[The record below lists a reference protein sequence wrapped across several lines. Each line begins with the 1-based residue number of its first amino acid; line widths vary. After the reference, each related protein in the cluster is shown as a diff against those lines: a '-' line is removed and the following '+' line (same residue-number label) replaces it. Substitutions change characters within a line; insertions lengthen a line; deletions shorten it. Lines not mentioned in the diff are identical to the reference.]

1 MSPIKGLTS
10 IRRLPRAGIIR
21 LGVRV
26 KTGKKCKCG
35 GKNKSCLVCMGTG
48 IIHRPKETSYFVVP
62 PKVQEVYGQ
71 EPKKL
76 KILIPVEDEKVF
88 FKQFYYSY
96 GKGFLLCKG
105 DGEKAVYWDFDKGDY
120 QTRKC
125 PCEKLEQGKC
135 SQTGILQ
142 FILPDVE
149 ESAGV
154 WQITTHS
161 RNSIIDINSGIDYV
175 RGIAGRI
182 AFVPL
187 WLIRD
192 EIQTQK
198 MDKKGTIKGKHW
210 TLKFSLDAS
219 LRQLQEAGQ
228 IPPERYFL
236 PLPDESQ
243 VAGLSPANEENGE
256 ETLAVDAPEP
266 DPVTTLILT
275 NGKEKKCNRYEA
287 LKYFKKIEKE
297 MTKMD
302 FEMTLDI
309 AGYKKPEQISD
320 EHLAKVFSE
329 LVKQYKS
336 RLETEDSPKAELK
349 DDETKELPVE
359 DKKEDESED
368 KEIDEE
374 LPF

>member
-1 MSPIKGLTS
+1 MSPIKQLSS

-76 KILIPVEDEKVF
+76 KILIPVEDEEVF

-105 DGEKAVYWDFDKGDY
+105 DGEEAVYWDFDKGDY

-187 WLIRD
+187 WLVRD
-192 EIQTQK
+192 EI
-198 MDKKGTIKGKHW
+198 G
-210 TLKFSLDAS
+210 
-219 LRQLQEAGQ
+219 
-228 IPPERYFL
+228 
-236 PLPDESQ
+236 
-243 VAGLSPANEENGE
+243 N
-256 ETLAVDAPEP
+256 
-266 DPVTTLILT
+266 
-275 NGKEKKCNRYEA
+275 
-287 LKYFKKIEKE
+287 
-297 MTKMD
+297 
-302 FEMTLDI
+302 
-309 AGYKKPEQISD
+309 YKKP
-320 EHLAKVFSE
+320 AR
-329 LVKQYKS
+329 Y
-336 RLETEDSPKAELK
+336 RLNDIFYLCQMSLR
-349 DDETKELPVE
+349 LPDYRRLMRKME
-359 DKKEDESED
+359 RRRRPWMHRNR
-368 KEIDEE
+368 IR
-374 LPF
+374 LQH

>member
-1 MSPIKGLTS
+1 MPIKQLS
-10 IRRLPRAGIIR
+10 NIKRLPRAGIIR

-26 KTGKKCKCG
+26 KTSKSCKCG
-35 GKNKSCLVCMGTG
+35 GKNKNCLACLGTG
-48 IIHRPKETSYFVVP
+48 TVHRPKETDYFVCP
-62 PKVQEVYGQ
+62 PKVQEVYGP

-76 KILIPVEDEKVF
+76 QILIPIEDEEIF
-88 FKQFYYSY
+88 FKQYYYSY

-142 FILPDVE
+142 FILPEVE

-161 RNSIIDINSGIDYV
+161 RNSIIDINSGIDYI

-182 AFVPL
+182 AFIPL

-198 MDKKGTIKGKHW
+198 MDGKTPIKGKHW
-210 TLKFSLDAS
+210 TMKFSLDAS

-228 IPPERYFL
+228 IPPERFFL
-236 PLPDESQ
+236 PIPDESQ
-243 VAGLSPANEENGE
+243 VAGLLPANEENGE
-256 ETLAVDAPEP
+256 KTPTVDPPDP

-287 LKYFKKIEKE
+287 LKYFGKIKKE
-297 MTKMD
+297 MSKMD
-302 FEMTLDI
+302 FELTLDI
-309 AGYKKPEQISD
+309 AGYAKPEQIPD
-320 EHLAKVFSE
+320 DKLAKVFSE
-329 LVKQYKS
+329 LVKQYKLS
-336 RLETEDSPKAELK
+336 LEAETESKGYPKDE
-349 DDETKELPVE
+349 ETKELKDGE
-359 DKKEDESED
+359 
-368 KEIDEE
+368 EINEE

>member
-1 MSPIKGLTS
+1 MPIKQLS
-10 IRRLPRAGIIR
+10 NQRRLPRAGIIR
-21 LGVRV
+21 LGLRV
-26 KTGKKCKCG
+26 KTEKNCKCG
-35 GKNKSCLVCMGTG
+35 GKNKGCLACLGTG
-48 IIHRPKETSYFVVP
+48 TIHRPKETDYFVCP
-62 PKVQEVYGQ
+62 EKVKEVYGP

-76 KILIPVEDEKVF
+76 KILIPVEDEEVF
-88 FKQFYYSY
+88 FRQFYYSY

-105 DGEKAVYWDFDKGDY
+105 DGEDAVYWDFDKGDY
-120 QTRKC
+120 QNKEC
-125 PCEKLEQGKC
+125 PCEKLEAGKC

-149 ESAGV
+149 EAAGV

-161 RNSIIDINSGIDYV
+161 RNSIIDINSGIDYI

-198 MDKKGTIKGKHW
+198 MDGKAPIKGKHW
-210 TLKFSLDAS
+210 TMKFSMDIS
-219 LRQLQEAGQ
+219 LRELQEAGQ
-228 IPPERYFL
+228 IPPERFFL
-236 PLPDESQ
+236 PIPDESQ
-243 VAGLSPANEENGE
+243 VAGLLPANEGNGE
-256 ETLAVDAPEP
+256 GPVKDAPDP

-297 MTKMD
+297 MSKMD

-309 AGYKKPEQISD
+309 AGYKKPEQIPD
-320 EHLAKVFSE
+320 EHLGKIFGD
-329 LVKQYKS
+329 LVKQYKA
-336 RLETEDSPKAELK
+336 RLETEAETEIK
-349 DDETKELPVE
+349 DG
-359 DKKEDESED
+359 SENKD
-368 KEIDEE
+368 TEKEIEDNI
-374 LPF
+374 PF